1 MIDFFIELFQT
12 QNHFLILAAGA
23 MVGLIH
29 AFEPDHVSAMSTQI
43 ISGKSNL
50 TKKQSLRNLTT
61 MSSWRGMIWGFGHT
75 SSIIIIGVLIAGLSL
90 NIGNEFFLGAE
101 LIVGIM
107 LIALGVFTIRN
118 RNILGQSHIH
128 PHTHENGISHVHTHN
143 HTKDHKHDHKS
154 FIIGSIHGIAGS
166 GSLVALTASAF
177 MGFETMMYFLVLFG
191 IGSII
196 GMTVISGI
204 IGLPFILSSK
214 MKQVTRYLRYGI
226 SGITILIGTNVIL
239 TIVSNYK
246 LF

>member
-12 QNHFLILAAGA
+12 QNHFLILTAGV

-29 AFEPDHVSAMSTQI
+29 AFEPDHVSAMSTRI
-43 ISGKSNL
+43 ISAKSNL
-50 TKKQSLRNLTT
+50 TKKQSLRNLTA

-101 LIVGIM
+101 FIVGIM

-143 HTKDHKHDHKS
+143 HNTDHKHDHKS

>member
-43 ISGKSNL
+43 MSGKSSL
-50 TKKQSLRNLTT
+50 TKKQSLKNLTAI
-61 MSSWRGMIWGFGHT
+61 SSWRGMIWGFGHT

-107 LIALGVFTIRN
+107 LIFLGVFTLRN
-118 RNILGQSHIH
+118 RNILGQTHIH

-143 HTKDHKHDHKS
+143 HTNDHKHDHKS

-166 GSLVALTASAF
+166 GSIVALTASVF

-191 IGSII
+191 IGSIV
-196 GMTVISGI
+196 GMAVISGI

>member
-12 QNHFLILAAGA
+12 QNHFLILTAGV

-29 AFEPDHVSAMSTQI
+29 AFEPDHVSAMSTRI
-43 ISGKSNL
+43 ISAKSNL
-50 TKKQSLRNLTT
+50 TKKQSLRNLTA

-101 LIVGIM
+101 FIVGIM
-107 LIALGVFTIRN
+107 LIALGIFTIRN

-143 HTKDHKHDHKS
+143 HNTDHKHDHKS

-177 MGFETMMYFLVLFG
+177 MGFETMMYFLLLFG

-196 GMTVISGI
+196 GMAVISGI

>member
-43 ISGKSNL
+43 MSGKSKI
-50 TKKQSLRNLTT
+50 TKKQSLRNLTAI
-61 MSSWRGMIWGFGHT
+61 SSWRGMIWGFGHT

-107 LIALGVFTIRN
+107 LIFLGIFTLRN

-166 GSLVALTASAF
+166 GSIVALTASVF

-191 IGSII
+191 IGSIV
-196 GMTVISGI
+196 GMAVISGI

-214 MKQVTRYLRYGI
+214 MKQTVRYMKYII
-226 SGITILIGTNVIL
+226 SGVTCFIGVNIIFTII
-239 TIVSNYK
+239 SDYK

>member
-43 ISGKSNL
+43 MSGKSSL
-50 TKKQSLRNLTT
+50 TKKQSLKNLTAI
-61 MSSWRGMIWGFGHT
+61 SSWRGMIWGFGHT

-101 LIVGIM
+101 FIVGIM

-143 HTKDHKHDHKS
+143 HNTDHKHDHKS

>member
-43 ISGKSNL
+43 MSGKSSL
-50 TKKQSLRNLTT
+50 TKKQSLKNLTAI
-61 MSSWRGMIWGFGHT
+61 SSWRGMIWGFGHT

-107 LIALGVFTIRN
+107 LIFLGVFTLRN

-143 HTKDHKHDHKS
+143 HTNDHKHDHKS

-177 MGFETMMYFLVLFG
+177 MGFETMMYFLLLFG

-196 GMTVISGI
+196 GMAVISGI

>member
-1 MIDFFIELFQT
+1 MIDFFIGLFQT

-101 LIVGIM
+101 FIVGIM

-143 HTKDHKHDHKS
+143 HNTDHKHDHKS

>member
-1 MIDFFIELFQT
+1 MIDFLIELFQT
-12 QNHFLILAAGA
+12 QNHFLILTAGA

-29 AFEPDHVSAMSTQI
+29 AFEPDHISAMSTQI

-50 TKKQSLRNLTT
+50 TRKQSLRNLTA
-61 MSSWRGMIWGFGHT
+61 MSSWRGMVWGFGHT

-90 NIGNEFFLGAE
+90 SIGNVFFIGAE

-118 RNILGQSHIH
+118 KNILGQSHIH
-128 PHTHENGISHVHTHN
+128 PHTHENGVSHVHTHN
-143 HTKDHKHDHKS
+143 HTKDHKHDHRS

-196 GMTVISGI
+196 GMAVISGI

-214 MKQVTRYLRYGI
+214 MKQITRYLRYGI
-226 SGITILIGTNVIL
+226 SGITILIGTNIIL

>member
-1 MIDFFIELFQT
+1 MLDLIVQLIQS
-12 QNHFLILAAGA
+12 QNHFFVLAAGV

-43 ISGKSNL
+43 ITGKSNL
-50 TKKQSLRNLTT
+50 TKKQSLKNLTA

-107 LIALGVFTIRN
+107 LIALGVFTVRN

-128 PHTHENGISHVHTHN
+128 PHTHQNGISHVHAHN
-143 HTKDHKHDHKS
+143 HTMDHKHDHKS

-166 GSLVALTASAF
+166 GSLVALTASVF

-196 GMTVISGI
+196 GMAVISGI

-214 MKQVTRYLRYGI
+214 MKQTVRYMKYVI
-226 SGITILIGTNVIL
+226 SGITCLIGVNIIF
-239 TIVSNYK
+239 TIISDYK

>member
-12 QNHFLILAAGA
+12 QNHFLILTAGV

-29 AFEPDHVSAMSTQI
+29 AFEPDHVSAMSTRI
-43 ISGKSNL
+43 ISAKSNL
-50 TKKQSLRNLTT
+50 TKKQSLRNLTA

-101 LIVGIM
+101 FIVGIM

-143 HTKDHKHDHKS
+143 HNTDHKHDHKS

-166 GSLVALTASAF
+166 GSLVALTASVF

-196 GMTVISGI
+196 GMAVISGI

>member
-12 QNHFLILAAGA
+12 QNHFLILTAGV

-43 ISGKSNL
+43 MSGKSSL
-50 TKKQSLRNLTT
+50 TKKQSLKNLTAI
-61 MSSWRGMIWGFGHT
+61 SSWRGMIWGFGHT

-101 LIVGIM
+101 FIVGIM

-143 HTKDHKHDHKS
+143 HNTDHKHDHKS

>member
-43 ISGKSNL
+43 MSGKSSL
-50 TKKQSLRNLTT
+50 TKKQSLKNLTAI
-61 MSSWRGMIWGFGHT
+61 SSWRGMIWGFGHT

-107 LIALGVFTIRN
+107 LIFLGVFTLRN

-143 HTKDHKHDHKS
+143 HTNDHKHDHKS

-166 GSLVALTASAF
+166 GSIVALTASVF
-177 MGFETMMYFLVLFG
+177 MGFETMMYFLLLFG

-196 GMTVISGI
+196 GMAVISGI

>member
-1 MIDFFIELFQT
+1 MIDFLIELFQT
-12 QNHFLILAAGA
+12 QNHFLILTAGA

-29 AFEPDHVSAMSTQI
+29 AFEPDHISAMSTQI

-50 TKKQSLRNLTT
+50 TRKQSLRNLTA
-61 MSSWRGMIWGFGHT
+61 MSSWRGMVWGFGHT

-90 NIGNEFFLGAE
+90 SIDNEFFIGAE

-118 RNILGQSHIH
+118 KNILGQSHIH
-128 PHTHENGISHVHTHN
+128 PHTHENGVSHVHTHN
-143 HTKDHKHDHKS
+143 HTKDHKHDHRS

-196 GMTVISGI
+196 GMAVISGI

-214 MKQVTRYLRYGI
+214 MKQITRYLRYGI
-226 SGITILIGTNVIL
+226 SGITILIGTNIIL

>member
-12 QNHFLILAAGA
+12 QNHFLILTAGV

-29 AFEPDHVSAMSTQI
+29 AFEPDHVSAMSTRI
-43 ISGKSNL
+43 ISAKSNL
-50 TKKQSLRNLTT
+50 TKKQSLRNLTA

-101 LIVGIM
+101 FIVGIM

-143 HTKDHKHDHKS
+143 HNTDHKHDHKS

-166 GSLVALTASAF
+166 GSLVALTASVF

>member
-12 QNHFLILAAGA
+12 QNHFLILTAGA

-29 AFEPDHVSAMSTQI
+29 AFEPDHISAMSTQI

-50 TKKQSLRNLTT
+50 TRKQSLRNLTA
-61 MSSWRGMIWGFGHT
+61 MSSWRGMVWGFGHT

-90 NIGNEFFLGAE
+90 SIDNEFFIGAE

-107 LIALGVFTIRN
+107 LITLGVFTIRN
-118 RNILGQSHIH
+118 KNILGQSHIH
-128 PHTHENGISHVHTHN
+128 PHTHENGVSHVHTHN
-143 HTKDHKHDHKS
+143 HTKDHKHDHRS

-196 GMTVISGI
+196 GMAVISGI

-214 MKQVTRYLRYGI
+214 MKQITRYLRYGI
-226 SGITILIGTNVIL
+226 SGITILIGTNIIL

>member
-1 MIDFFIELFQT
+1 M
-12 QNHFLILAAGA
+12 
-23 MVGLIH
+23 
-29 AFEPDHVSAMSTQI
+29 
-43 ISGKSNL
+43 
-50 TKKQSLRNLTT
+50 
-61 MSSWRGMIWGFGHT
+61 WGFGHT

-90 NIGNEFFLGAE
+90 SIDNEFFIGAE

-107 LIALGVFTIRN
+107 LITLGVFTIRN
-118 RNILGQSHIH
+118 KNILGQSHIH
-128 PHTHENGISHVHTHN
+128 PHTHENGVSHVHTHN
-143 HTKDHKHDHKS
+143 HTKDHKHDHRS

-196 GMTVISGI
+196 GMAVISGI

-214 MKQVTRYLRYGI
+214 MKQITRYLRYGI
-226 SGITILIGTNVIL
+226 SGITILIGTNIIL

>member
-1 MIDFFIELFQT
+1 MIDFFIGLFQT

-43 ISGKSNL
+43 MSGKSSL
-50 TKKQSLRNLTT
+50 TKKQSLKNLTAI
-61 MSSWRGMIWGFGHT
+61 SSWRGMIWGFGHT

-107 LIALGVFTIRN
+107 LIFLGVFTLRN
-118 RNILGQSHIH
+118 RNILGQTHIH

-143 HTKDHKHDHKS
+143 HTNDHKHDHKS

-166 GSLVALTASAF
+166 GSIVALTASVF

-191 IGSII
+191 IGSIV
-196 GMTVISGI
+196 GMAVISGI

>member
-43 ISGKSNL
+43 MSGKSSL
-50 TKKQSLRNLTT
+50 TKKQSLRNLTA

-143 HTKDHKHDHKS
+143 HNTDHKHDHKS

-177 MGFETMMYFLVLFG
+177 MGFETMMYFLLLFG

-196 GMTVISGI
+196 GMAVISGI

>member
-12 QNHFLILAAGA
+12 QNHFLILTAGA

-29 AFEPDHVSAMSTQI
+29 AFEPDHISAMSTQI

-50 TKKQSLRNLTT
+50 TRKQSLRNLTA
-61 MSSWRGMIWGFGHT
+61 MSSWRGMVWGFGHT

-90 NIGNEFFLGAE
+90 SIDNEFFIGAE

-107 LIALGVFTIRN
+107 LITLGVFTIRN
-118 RNILGQSHIH
+118 KNILGQSHIH
-128 PHTHENGISHVHTHN
+128 PHTHENGVSHVHTHN
-143 HTKDHKHDHKS
+143 HTKDHKHDHRS

-166 GSLVALTASAF
+166 GSLVAITASVF

-196 GMTVISGI
+196 GMAVISGI

-214 MKQVTRYLRYGI
+214 MKQITRYLRYGI
-226 SGITILIGTNVIL
+226 SGITILIGTNIIL

>member
-43 ISGKSNL
+43 MSGKSSL
-50 TKKQSLRNLTT
+50 TKKQSLKNLTAI
-61 MSSWRGMIWGFGHT
+61 SSWRGMIWGFGHT

-107 LIALGVFTIRN
+107 LIFLGVFTLRN

-143 HTKDHKHDHKS
+143 HTNDHKHDHKS

-166 GSLVALTASAF
+166 GSIVALTASVF

-191 IGSII
+191 IGSIV
-196 GMTVISGI
+196 GMAVISGI

>member
-1 MIDFFIELFQT
+1 MIEFFIELFQT

-29 AFEPDHVSAMSTQI
+29 AFEPDHISAMSTQI

-50 TKKQSLRNLTT
+50 TKKQSLRNLTAI
-61 MSSWRGMIWGFGHT
+61 SSWRGMIWGFGHT
-75 SSIIIIGVLIAGLSL
+75 SSIIIIGVLVAGLSL
-90 NIGNEFFLGAE
+90 SIGNEFFIGAE
-101 LIVGIM
+101 LIVGVM
-107 LIALGVFTIRN
+107 LIVLGVFTIRN
-118 RNILGQSHIH
+118 KNILGQSHIH
-128 PHTHENGISHVHTHN
+128 PHTHEDGISHVHTHN
-143 HTKDHKHDHKS
+143 HTNDHKHDHRS

-166 GSLVALTASAF
+166 GSLVALTASVF

>member
-43 ISGKSNL
+43 MSGKSSL
-50 TKKQSLRNLTT
+50 TKKQSLKNLTAI
-61 MSSWRGMIWGFGHT
+61 SSWRGMIWGFGHT

-107 LIALGVFTIRN
+107 LIFLGVFTLRN

-143 HTKDHKHDHKS
+143 HTNDHKHDHKS

-166 GSLVALTASAF
+166 GSIVALTASVF